1 MAQKKKTNL
10 KTYLFVITIVSTFS
24 FTTLLEIEEQQ
35 TTLTLISVVFG
46 VSTII
51 FGLYN
56 VLNIKEKK

>member
-24 FTTLLEIEEQQ
+24 FTLLGIEEQQ
-35 TTLTLISVVFG
+35 TTLALISVVFG

>member
-24 FTTLLEIEEQQ
+24 FTLLAIEEQQ
-35 TTLTLISVVFG
+35 TTLALISVVFG

>member
-1 MAQKKKTNL
+1 MAQKKKTIL

-24 FTTLLEIEEQQ
+24 FTLLAIEEQQ
-35 TTLTLISVVFG
+35 TTLALISIVFG

-51 FGLYN
+51 FGLNN

>member
-10 KTYLFVITIVSTFS
+10 KTYLFVITTVSTFS
-24 FTTLLEIEEQQ
+24 FTLLAIEEQQ
-35 TTLTLISVVFG
+35 TTLALISVVFG

>member
-10 KTYLFVITIVSTFS
+10 KTYLFVINIVSTFS
-24 FTTLLEIEEQQ
+24 FTLLAIEEQQ
-35 TTLTLISVVFG
+35 TTLAQISVVFG

>member
-1 MAQKKKTNL
+1 MAQKKKTIL

-24 FTTLLEIEEQQ
+24 FTLLAIEEQQ
-35 TTLTLISVVFG
+35 TTLALISIVFG

-56 VLNIKEKK
+56 VSNIEEKK

>member
-10 KTYLFVITIVSTFS
+10 KTYLFVIIIVSTFS
-24 FTTLLEIEEQQ
+24 FTLLAIEEQQ
-35 TTLTLISVVFG
+35 TTLALISVVFG

>member
-1 MAQKKKTNL
+1 MAIKKKTNL

-24 FTTLLEIEEQQ
+24 FTLLAIEEQQ
-35 TTLTLISVVFG
+35 TTLALISVVIG

-56 VLNIKEKK
+56 VLNIKEKR

>member
-10 KTYLFVITIVSTFS
+10 KTYLFVITTVSTFS
-24 FTTLLEIEEQQ
+24 FTLLAIEEQQ
-35 TTLTLISVVFG
+35 TTLALISVVFG

-56 VLNIKEKK
+56 VLNIKQKK

>member
-24 FTTLLEIEEQQ
+24 FTLLAIEEQQ
-35 TTLTLISVVFG
+35 TTLNLISVVFG

>member
-1 MAQKKKTNL
+1 MAQKKNNNL
-10 KTYLFVITIVSTFS
+10 KTYLFVITIVTTFS
-24 FTTLLEIEEQQ
+24 FTLLAIEEQQ
-35 TTLTLISVVFG
+35 TTLALISVVFG

>member
-24 FTTLLEIEEQQ
+24 FTLLAIEEQQ
-35 TTLTLISVVFG
+35 TTLALISIVFG

-51 FGLYN
+51 FGLNN

>member
-10 KTYLFVITIVSTFS
+10 KTYLFEITIVSTFS
-24 FTTLLEIEEQQ
+24 FTLLAIEEQQ

>member
-10 KTYLFVITIVSTFS
+10 KTYLFVITIVSTIS
-24 FTTLLEIEEQQ
+24 FTLLAIEEQQ

>member
-24 FTTLLEIEEQQ
+24 FTLLAIEEQK
-35 TTLTLISVVFG
+35 TTLALISVVFG
-46 VSTII
+46 VSTVI
-51 FGLYN
+51 FGLFN

>member
-24 FTTLLEIEEQQ
+24 FTLLAIEEQQ
-35 TTLTLISVVFG
+35 ITLALISVVFG

>member
-24 FTTLLEIEEQQ
+24 FKFLAIEEQQ
-35 TTLTLISVVFG
+35 TTLALISVVFG
-46 VSTII
+46 ESTII
-51 FGLYN
+51 FGFYN

>member
-24 FTTLLEIEEQQ
+24 FTLLAIEEQQ